1 MRTIDIMY
9 PLLFTT
15 ATEALEQFEKEKPD
29 LIILDIMMPKL
40 DGIAAL
46 MKIREVSHIP
56 VIILSAKTQDQD
68 KVYGL
73 TMGADD
79 YISKPYNPAELGA
92 RVKALLRR
100 YRAWSNSKEETKKDN
115 IIENGGLILD
125 MDSKQILVDG
135 VEKRLTAT
143 EYKIVKFFMNNLGRV
158 YSAEELYE
166 KVWNEN
172 ADYSVENT
180 VMVHIRRIREKI
192 EPDTKNPKY
201 IKVVWGIG
209 YKMEKY

>member
-15 ATEALEQFEKEKPD
+15 GTEVLEQFEKEKPD

-73 TMGADD
+73 TMWRQ
-79 YISKPYNPAELGA
+79 IS
-92 RVKALLRR
+92 
-100 YRAWSNSKEETKKDN
+100 
-115 IIENGGLILD
+115 
-125 MDSKQILVDG
+125 
-135 VEKRLTAT
+135 
-143 EYKIVKFFMNNLGRV
+143 
-158 YSAEELYE
+158 
-166 KVWNEN
+166 
-172 ADYSVENT
+172 
-180 VMVHIRRIREKI
+180 
-192 EPDTKNPKY
+192 
-201 IKVVWGIG
+201 
-209 YKMEKY
+209 

>member
-73 TMGADD
+73 AMWRQ
-79 YISKPYNPAELGA
+79 IS
-92 RVKALLRR
+92 
-100 YRAWSNSKEETKKDN
+100 
-115 IIENGGLILD
+115 
-125 MDSKQILVDG
+125 
-135 VEKRLTAT
+135 
-143 EYKIVKFFMNNLGRV
+143 
-158 YSAEELYE
+158 
-166 KVWNEN
+166 
-172 ADYSVENT
+172 
-180 VMVHIRRIREKI
+180 
-192 EPDTKNPKY
+192 
-201 IKVVWGIG
+201 
-209 YKMEKY
+209 

>member
-1 MRTIDIMY
+1 MRTIDIKY

-73 TMGADD
+73 TMWRQ
-79 YISKPYNPAELGA
+79 IS
-92 RVKALLRR
+92 
-100 YRAWSNSKEETKKDN
+100 
-115 IIENGGLILD
+115 
-125 MDSKQILVDG
+125 
-135 VEKRLTAT
+135 
-143 EYKIVKFFMNNLGRV
+143 
-158 YSAEELYE
+158 
-166 KVWNEN
+166 
-172 ADYSVENT
+172 
-180 VMVHIRRIREKI
+180 
-192 EPDTKNPKY
+192 
-201 IKVVWGIG
+201 
-209 YKMEKY
+209 

>member
-73 TMGADD
+73 TMWRQ
-79 YISKPYNPAELGA
+79 IS
-92 RVKALLRR
+92 
-100 YRAWSNSKEETKKDN
+100 
-115 IIENGGLILD
+115 
-125 MDSKQILVDG
+125 
-135 VEKRLTAT
+135 
-143 EYKIVKFFMNNLGRV
+143 
-158 YSAEELYE
+158 
-166 KVWNEN
+166 
-172 ADYSVENT
+172 
-180 VMVHIRRIREKI
+180 
-192 EPDTKNPKY
+192 
-201 IKVVWGIG
+201 
-209 YKMEKY
+209 